1 MKDQPSTIGISARM
15 KELRGVSLDASQ
27 MEAVRAF
34 VATRASKGGFGS
46 SFKRAIE
53 LDKAQQELG
62 RPGLSSAE
70 RSKWAKRIRK
80 LEDHFTPYAKR
91 AVIERNGAIAKAAL
105 DVFRQGGCTIADVLK
120 QLYEQ
125 GVLCR
130 TYKAGG
136 SIKLSEREAR
146 HILQRIF
153 GARNPGRP
161 PRKKNSVPL

>member
-1 MKDQPSTIGISARM
+1 MKGQPSTVGIGTRM

-34 VATRASKGGFGS
+34 VAIRAASSGFGS

-62 RPGLSSAE
+62 RPGLSSLE

-80 LEDHFTPYAKR
+80 LKNHFTPYAKR

-105 DVFRQGGCTIADVLK
+105 DIFRQGTGTISDVLR
-120 QLYEQ
+120 QLYGQ
-125 GVLCR
+125 GVLSR

-136 SIKLSEREAR
+136 TIKLSEREAR
-146 HILQRIF
+146 HILQRLF
-153 GARNPGRP
+153 GARSPGRP
-161 PRKKNSVPL
+161 AKEKKTT

>member
-1 MKDQPSTIGISARM
+1 MKTFGA
-15 KELRGVSLDASQ
+15 
-27 MEAVRAF
+27 AF
-34 VATRASKGGFGS
+34 KC
-46 SFKRAIE
+46 AIE
-53 LDKAQQELG
+53 LDEA
-62 RPGLSSAE
+62 
-70 RSKWAKRIRK
+70 IRK
-80 LEDHFTPYAKR
+80 LSQPYLSKKEMNYWQQKTKRLDDYFTPGAKR
-91 AVIERNGAIAKAAL
+91 AVIERDRVIAKAAL
-105 DVFRQGGCTIADVLK
+105 DIFRQGGCTIADVLK

-161 PRKKNSVPL
+161 PRK